1 MVMIIIL
8 TFATFFYIININGK
22 AVGLSYI
29 PDYGLNPFLTAI
41 ISVYMITLGDF
52 AYSDYSAGPN
62 ITSCWLM
69 FLACTFFNCV
79 MFMNMLI
86 AIMSKTFEEV
96 TATEEENGL
105 Q

>member
-29 PDYGLNPFLTAI
+29 PDYGLNPFLTSI
-41 ISVYMITLGDF
+41 ISVYMITLGNF

-86 AIMSKTFEEV
+86 AIMSNTFEEV
-96 TATEEENGL
+96 TATDEENGL
-105 Q
+105 